1 MTHTVLLREI
11 LERAN
16 RIKEELGSEH
26 LCASHIVVA
35 VVDVCHRK
43 YTGFSVSDMT
53 YWPNRFEEERLRY
66 LCSKETRVASYF
78 KIHLSCNTKRGVEEE
93 AFDITGCERIAVL
106 RGAEVLS
113 ADVVFLCALAN
124 IHESYRRA
132 VRSVQSEAS
141 VMALLQDT
149 DLNIYNYVIENI
161 ELVCAEL
168 KKKADEAAAI
178 RDWKPAAKFVEPEEL
193 IQLAF
198 AGIDT
203 KHAGNITTVRIP
215 QFFGNASLTL
225 SIHRVDGIYYI
236 HDNRC
241 ALRYLARTIRDVKK
255 YERAVRKV
263 CHSARIDKGRITGSF
278 ADVTGFMY
286 YLKDL
291 IFVAQA
297 DIYYPKAK
305 CQLCIKDKG
314 YVYLPEDKAEPFD
327 AESLINILKES
338 VNAYYD
344 ENEGLCCWLKA
355 GNSPFQTRY
364 SFLVETL
371 CNGRIRFRDRRKGK
385 YEGELL
391 EPCYWYHD
399 STDISAF
406 SRFFTKL
413 ADRFGGEFDG
423 ENFYLTAKSKDF
435 RHALFQFFQLAVL
448 VSGLGHS
455 IALPKIKRKG

>member
-1 MTHTVLLREI
+1 MTHTVLLKEI
-11 LERAN
+11 LEKAN
-16 RIKEELGSEH
+16 RVKEEFGSNY
-26 LCASHIVVA
+26 LCASHIAVA
-35 VVDVCHRK
+35 VTDFCRTK

-66 LCSKETRVASYF
+66 LFAKETRVASF
-78 KIHLSCNTKRGVEEE
+78 FRIHLSHNAKNGVREEE
-93 AFDITGCERIAVL
+93 FDVTSCERIAAL

-113 ADVVFLCALAN
+113 ADVVFLCALTKL
-124 IHESYRRA
+124 HESYLRA
-132 VRSVQSEAS
+132 VRSVKSEDS
-141 VMALLQDT
+141 VIALLQDA
-149 DLNIYNYVIENI
+149 DLNVYNYVIENI
-161 ELVCAEL
+161 EGVCAEL

-178 RDWKPAAKFVEPEEL
+178 RDWKPAAKFAEPEEL
-193 IQLAF
+193 IQRVF
-198 AGIDT
+198 DGIDT
-203 KHAGNITTVRIP
+203 KHSGNITTIKIP
-215 QFFGNASLTL
+215 KFFEKSCLTL
-225 SIHRVDGIYYI
+225 SIHQANGVYYI

-241 ALRYLARTIRDVKK
+241 SLRYLARRIRNADQ
-255 YERAVRKV
+255 YERAVRRV

-278 ADVTGFMY
+278 TNVTGFMY

-291 IFVAQA
+291 VFVVQA
-297 DIYYPKAK
+297 DLYYSRVKS
-305 CQLCIKDKG
+305 QLCFKDKG
-314 YVYLPEDKAEPFD
+314 YVYIPEDKAEPFD
-327 AESLINILKES
+327 AESLTNMLNEG
-338 VNAYYD
+338 VNAYYN

-371 CNGRIRFRDRRKGK
+371 DDDRVRFSDKLKGK

-399 STDISAF
+399 STDISVF

-435 RHALFQFFQLAVL
+435 QHALFQFFQLAVL
-448 VSGLGHS
+448 VSRLGHS
-455 IALPKIKRKG
+455 IALPKINGKE